1 MDYTSYYAA
10 RDVVCAILRKDLL
23 GPVEVNEKIKDE
35 RPLEYYILGKLYP
48 QKPQQNDLP
57 RDEGTVMSP
66 CEDST
71 SLDFDPGETLTAYVG
86 ATPSACGI
94 SFCILS
100 DMPSFEV
107 TALAARYILEI
118 EDCDDT
124 VQPRKNRIWV
134 RQELAPLCVT
144 VAVQALE
151 RSMAFQVAE
160 GLELSIIRQSRLPD
174 GRTMFTASLVNRMQS
189 SGDYLEDCS
198 NAFFQPEIRIA
209 SGGRPCFADVRQNI
223 CMDRDPESLE
233 LEMLY
238 SGRHA
243 YASGHGCS
251 ADWTQ
256 DDEGNA
262 VEVRTEFLPF
272 FELLQM
278 KPASSFGSDFLSMK
292 FLAEADAKTVIAKGR
307 ELTAAYADWISFQEA
322 EIMGLASDHEQVGAN
337 NLQKCR
343 ETLRRL
349 EKSLDTL
356 SSPEVFNAF
365 SLANRAMFEQ
375 RRQALKV
382 AGKYA
387 DDASIRWYP
396 FQIAFFLQ
404 EIHPIACPDSEERQ
418 TADLLWFP
426 TGGGKTEAYLGIAAF
441 TIFLRRLR
449 LKDRGAG
456 VTVLM
461 RYTLRLLCFQQF
473 ERAATL
479 ICACEIIRKQENIP
493 GGEIGIGLWVG
504 STLTPNRIE
513 DAQKYLND
521 KGGATSPV
529 QLRKC
534 PWCGA
539 EIQESEYRCVRSNVR
554 MLVTCSMDSCVFAE
568 GLPVYLID
576 EEIYHHCPSFIVSTV
591 DKFAQL
597 ALNDDTFSLFG
608 AVKGLRPPELVIQD
622 ELHLIS
628 GPLGTITGLY
638 EAAIRKLCEY
648 EGLPAKVL
656 ASSATIRNANEHIRA
671 LYATGHTLFPP
682 QGIRME
688 DSFFATISQRD
699 DKPARLYA
707 GCMAIGTSATTMM
720 IRVMA
725 SLLFATRYLA
735 ASGHDEKVVDS
746 FWTLTGYFNS
756 LRELGSALVRVV
768 DDIQDRFAYLKDGKF
783 LSTCPIP
790 GDRCRYDRYKELTSR
805 EKSENIG
812 EVVQKELKI
821 PYRPDGST
829 DPYDFLLASN
839 MISVGIDVGRLGIM
853 NVMGQPKTT
862 AEYIQATSRVGR
874 ETPGLVVTSY
884 NQAKSRDRSHYEQ
897 FRAYHE
903 TFYRFVEATSVTPFS
918 DRARDRALQAV
929 YVILCRGMI
938 PALRGNTG
946 AQNYNPQMAEVAMV
960 REYIL
965 EHVRRVDPAECR
977 NVADDLDDIER
988 EWQGKAG
995 TQGLIYW
1002 VYPPRGNTLFMED
1015 LREDERFRV
1024 LSSMRSVEDMIE
1036 VHLEITR

>member
-1 MDYTSYYAA
+1 MGYDSYYSA
-10 RDVVCAILRKDLL
+10 RDVICTILRKDLL
-23 GPVEVNEKIKDE
+23 GPVETNETIMDE

-48 QKPQQNDLP
+48 QKTDQNDLSP
-57 RDEGTVMSP
+57 DEETVVSP

-71 SLDFDPGETLTAYVG
+71 SLDSNPGDTLTTYVG
-86 ATPSACGI
+86 ATPSACGLT
-94 SFCILS
+94 FCIQP
-100 DMPSFEV
+100 DTPSFKV
-107 TALAARYILEI
+107 TALAARYIPEHM
-118 EDCDDT
+118 DCGEAR
-124 VQPRKNRIWV
+124 QARKKSLWI
-134 RQELAPLCVT
+134 RQELTPLCET
-144 VAVQALE
+144 ILTGVQGCDIH
-151 RSMAFQVAE
+151 FQVAE
-160 GLELSIIRQSRLPD
+160 GLKLTIHRQAQLAD
-174 GRTMFTASLVNRMQS
+174 GRTMFTASLVNEWKA

-198 NAFFQPEIRIA
+198 KAFFQPQLSITSNGQPI
-209 SGGRPCFADVRQNI
+209 FADVRQNAS
-223 CMDRDPESLE
+223 MNRDLESLE

-238 SGRHA
+238 SGRHV

-251 ADWTQ
+251 ADWTL
-256 DDEGNA
+256 DKNGEA
-262 VEVRTEFLPF
+262 LEVHTEFLPM

-278 KPASSFGSDFLSMK
+278 KPADSFGNKFLSMK
-292 FLAEADAKTVIAKGR
+292 FLAEADAKTVVAKGR
-307 ELTAAYADWISFQEA
+307 ELTTAYAEWISRQEVCL
-322 EIMGLASDHEQVGAN
+322 GKFTFDQKLVGAG
-337 NLQKCR
+337 NLEKCR
-343 ETLRRL
+343 EALRRL
-349 EKSLDTL
+349 ENSLKVLATPD
-356 SSPEVFNAF
+356 VFRAF

-375 RRQALKV
+375 RKQSLKA
-382 AGKYA
+382 AGKKVK
-387 DDASIRWYP
+387 DSSIRWYP

-404 EIHPIACPDSEERQ
+404 EIFSIAKPDSIERK

-449 LKDRGAG
+449 LRDKGDG

-479 ICACEIIRKQENIP
+479 ICACELIRKEEHIP

-504 STLTPNRIE
+504 SALTPNRIE
-513 DAQKYLND
+513 DAQTYLNG
-521 KGGATSPV
+521 KGGDTNPV
-529 QLRKC
+529 LLRKC

-539 EIQESEYRCVRSNVR
+539 EIQEKEYRCDKVNSR
-554 MLVTCSMDSCVFAE
+554 MLVKCSHADCSFFN
-568 GLPVYLID
+568 GLPVFLID

-597 ALNDDTFSLFG
+597 ALNDNSFSLFG
-608 AVKGLRPPELVIQD
+608 VTKGFRPPELIIQD

-638 EAAIRKLCEY
+638 ESAIRKLCEH
-648 EGLPAKVL
+648 EGIPAKIL

-671 LYATGHTLFPP
+671 LYATEHTLFPP

-688 DSFFATISQRD
+688 DSFFATISERN

-720 IRVMA
+720 IRVMS
-725 SLLFATRYLA
+725 SLLFSTRYLA
-735 ASGHDEKVVDS
+735 ESGYDEDVVDS

-768 DDIQDRFAYLKDGKF
+768 DDIQDRFMYLKDGKF
-783 LSTCPIP
+783 KSAYPLSPEK
-790 GDRCRYDRYKELTSR
+790 CRYDRYKELTSR

-812 EVVQKELKI
+812 EVIQKELKI
-821 PYRPDGST
+821 PYKADGST

-839 MISVGIDVGRLGIM
+839 MISVGIDVSRLGIM

-874 ETPGLVVTSY
+874 ETPGLVVTNY

-918 DRARDRALQAV
+918 DRSRDRALQAV

-938 PALRGNTG
+938 PALRSNPG
-946 AQNYNPQMAEVAMV
+946 AQHYDPQMPEVAKI

-965 EHVRRVDPAECR
+965 KQAQRVDPAEYQH
-977 NVADDLDDIER
+977 VAEELDDIEA
-988 EWQGKAG
+988 EWQERAATK
-995 TQGLIYW
+995 GL
-1002 VYPPRGNTLFMED
+1002 VYKETHHCPNALFAEAC
-1015 LREDERFRV
+1015 REDERFRI
-1024 LSSMRSVEDMIE
+1024 LNSMRSVEAMIE
-1036 VHLEITR
+1036 VYSETAR